1 MNETDIVFSP
11 LNLARG
17 RVVKNR
23 LFKSAMSE
31 QLGNKDHNPEKELV
45 RLYETWA
52 EGGIGISVT
61 GNVMV
66 DRKAL
71 GEPKNVVLDGES
83 DLSGFASWAEAG
95 TRNNTQLWMQLNHP
109 GKQSPSFL
117 TKEPVAPSAVPLTG
131 ALESAFSPPRE
142 LTEAE
147 IQGIIAKFA
156 QSAALAKKTGF
167 SGVQMHCA
175 HGYLLSQFLSPWH
188 NRREDHWG
196 GTPKKRMRFPVAVY
210 RAIREAVGDDY
221 PVGLK
226 MNSADFKN
234 GGFTMAESMDV
245 ALTMQEEGIDL
256 IEISGGTYENPSMT
270 GHGTRSSDREG
281 YFLEYADAMRN
292 KLTVP
297 LVVTGGFRSGP
308 AMAAAL
314 TSGVTDMIG
323 LGRPLAVEPDFPNR
337 LIEDPAH
344 VSTLKRPS
352 TGIKPL
358 DRIAMLDITWYESQL
373 YRMGR
378 GKKANPDLSAWKA
391 VFQTFWRMGGHAF
404 KQRRVKGN

>member
-1 MNETDIVFSP
+1 MNQTDIISTP
-11 LNLARG
+11 LELARG
-17 RVVKNR
+17 SVVKNR

-31 QLGNKDHNPEKELV
+31 QLGDREHNPEKELV
-45 RLYETWA
+45 KLYETWA

-66 DRKAL
+66 DRRAL
-71 GEPKNVVLDGES
+71 GEPGNVVLDEES
-83 DLSGFASWAEAG
+83 DLSGFEAWAEAG
-95 TRNNTQLWMQLNHP
+95 TRNGTQLWMQLNHP

-131 ALESAFSPPRE
+131 ALKSAFSPPRE
-142 LTEAE
+142 LAEAE
-147 IQGIIAKFA
+147 IHGIIAKFA
-156 QSAALAKKTGF
+156 QSAVLAKKTGF
-167 SGVQMHCA
+167 SGVQIHCA

-188 NRREDHWG
+188 NRREDEWG
-196 GTPKKRMRFPVAVY
+196 GTPEKRMRFLVAVY
-210 RAIREAVGDDY
+210 RAIREKVGDDY

-226 MNSADFKN
+226 MNSADFRN
-234 GGFTMAESMDV
+234 GGFSVEESMNV
-245 ALTMQEEGIDL
+245 ALAMQEEGIDL

-270 GHGTRSSDREG
+270 GHATGSSDREA
-281 YFLEYADAMRN
+281 YFIEYADAIRK

-308 AMAAAL
+308 AMEAAL

-323 LGRPLAVEPDFPNR
+323 LARPLAVEPDLPNR
-337 LIEDPAH
+337 LMLDPAC
-344 VSTLKRPS
+344 VSHLKRPG
-352 TGIKPL
+352 TGIKAL
-358 DRIAMLDITWYESQL
+358 DRLAMLDITWYEFQL
-373 YRMGR
+373 YRIGQ

-391 VFQTFWRMGGHAF
+391 VLQTFWRMGAHAF